1 MKILIKNMNN
11 ICSKIMVRYELEK
24 LGLHLISIDS
34 GEAETEE
41 DLTAEQLKKF
51 EETISLLGLELVTAH
66 NKKHALVQEIKNS
79 IKEIIKNEHF
89 DTNEIHFSTYI
100 SEKFNRNYTYLSN
113 IFFPCKRRH
122 NRTFYN

>member
-51 EETISLLGLELVTAH
+51 EETISLLGLELAQITH
-66 NKKHALVQEIKNS
+66 
-79 IKEIIKNEHF
+79 
-89 DTNEIHFSTYI
+89 
-100 SEKFNRNYTYLSN
+100 
-113 IFFPCKRRH
+113 
-122 NRTFYN
+122 